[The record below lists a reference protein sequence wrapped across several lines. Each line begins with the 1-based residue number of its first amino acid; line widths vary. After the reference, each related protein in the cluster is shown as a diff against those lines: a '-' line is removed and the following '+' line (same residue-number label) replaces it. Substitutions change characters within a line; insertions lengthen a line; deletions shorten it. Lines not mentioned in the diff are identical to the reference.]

1 MGEVISL
8 DEKRKQKLGLTHEFI
23 QSFESEQSLGQ
34 VLEKERLSFKDL
46 MEKNK
51 QNSERIAKERN
62 QDNKN
67 VMKSYRIK

>member
-23 QSFESEQSLGQ
+23 KSFESEQSLGQ